1 MEGGN
6 KRNAIYKQ
14 FEDENGCHIRCGSHD
29 VWFAD
34 QIVQ

>member
-1 MEGGN
+1 MEGSN

-14 FEDENGCHIRCGSHD
+14 FEDENGSDIWGGSHD

-34 QIVQ
+34 QIIQ